1 MCRGIIIASVILL
14 AGCGQMSEMSL
25 FNTASPGVHLLD
37 MTGFAP
43 AASGEGTVLRVF
55 VQPDKI
61 EQDLCFRFELYVYI
75 PRSSNPRGKRI
86 VLWPD
91 MEVKANASS
100 NSQWREHLKFVCFQ
114 LLPPYGSEGECL
126 VKFPM
131 AGASESIRI
140 CIAHGDPKSDSPR
153 SSA

>member
-1 MCRGIIIASVILL
+1 MCRGIIIAFVILL

-91 MEVKANASS
+91 IEVKANASS
-100 NSQWREHLKFVCFQ
+100 NSQWREHLKAYEFV
-114 LLPPYGSEGECL
+114 LPMETQRVIPPAVVLEVTAMGQDG
-126 VKFPM
+126 VW
-131 AGASESIRI
+131 
-140 CIAHGDPKSDSPR
+140 SDMLKLPTKVR
-153 SSA
+153 